1 MKTGEYFLKTFDN
14 IFLPSY
20 LAHCYPYKY
29 TDLLED
35 LKHLKSDPVRGKCL
49 SEKVLCQSL
58 AGNDVPVVTITSHK
72 SVGDVK
78 YKQGKQRTVSWDRFS
93 SQTSNEQINNK
104 AADKRVN

>member
-1 MKTGEYFLKTFDN
+1 M
-14 IFLPSY
+14 
-20 LAHCYPYKY
+20 
-29 TDLLED
+29 ED

-78 YKQGKQRTVSWDRFS
+78 YKQGKHTVVSGESFPHKL
-93 SQTSNEQINNK
+93 Q
-104 AADKRVN
+104 

>member
-1 MKTGEYFLKTFDN
+1 MLCKTVFLSLD
-14 IFLPSY
+14 IYLSLASY

-29 TDLLED
+29 TDLMED

-49 SEKVLCQSL
+49 SEKVLCQTL

-78 YKQGKQRTVSWDRFS
+78 YKQGKQRTVSRDTFS

-104 AADKRVN
+104 AVDK

>member
-1 MKTGEYFLKTFDN
+1 MELIIISLHILCPRCIISFLLSF
-14 IFLPSY
+14 FSFPSY

-58 AGNDVPVVTITSHK
+58 AGNDVPLVTITSHK

-78 YKQGKQRTVSWDRFS
+78 YKQGK
-93 SQTSNEQINNK
+93 
-104 AADKRVN
+104 